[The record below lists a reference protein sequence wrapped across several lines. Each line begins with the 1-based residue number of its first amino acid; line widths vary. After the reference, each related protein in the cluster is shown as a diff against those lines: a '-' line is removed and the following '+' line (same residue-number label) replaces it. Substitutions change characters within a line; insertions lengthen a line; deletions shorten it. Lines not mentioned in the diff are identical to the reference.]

1 MSESNRKQMI
11 VERLLEDER
20 LRGDLTDPAAR
31 ELLDWATARAAA
43 IAGDPARSDAEVDAE
58 VRELRRATLLAAIS
72 GEQEPARVLAHAEAQ
87 LAGAPAA
94 QDAPMAGAAS
104 RAGGERTSAALATL
118 SDEPKPQAAEDERAV
133 GAATA
138 QPAHTQELHSLE
150 PALRR
155 RRSRLAPLLKRLRGG
170 R

>member
-1 MSESNRKQMI
+1 MSESSRRQMI
-11 VERLLEDER
+11 VERFLEDER
-20 LRGDLTDPAAR
+20 LRGDLTDAAAR
-31 ELLDWATARAAA
+31 ELLGWATARAAV
-43 IAGDPARSDAEVDAE
+43 IAGDPARSDAEVEAE
-58 VRELRRATLLAAIS
+58 VQGLRRATLLAAIS

-94 QDAPMAGAAS
+94 RAAQPANAS
-104 RAGGERTSAALATL
+104 PAAAVEPAMPP
-118 SDEPKPQAAEDERAV
+118 DEPARLVPAAEPA
-133 GAATA
+133 A
-138 QPAHTQELHSLE
+138 QPAHAQEPHSLE